1 MLGPNAGSD
10 QKVGCT
16 LLPVGR
22 ATGAHFSLSVFPTQF
37 AFSVFA
43 VPRIHNGVCQCD
55 CQRRVCCPHNIKSI
69 APDVFAVDRF
79 EPFEHN
85 FVLAL
90 LGEQITDEPILLLLE
105 ARPEFLCETL

>member
-37 AFSVFA
+37 AFSV
-43 VPRIHNGVCQCD
+43 
-55 CQRRVCCPHNIKSI
+55 
-69 APDVFAVDRF
+69 
-79 EPFEHN
+79 
-85 FVLAL
+85 L
-90 LGEQITDEPILLLLE
+90 TLE
-105 ARPEFLCETL
+105 ARRHVLTAVIFHVLGKLHTETDQS